1 MRVFWRRP
9 SADLALVAGLVY
21 LNQALFTVY
30 VLREHGGDVS
40 FVASYLP
47 SGWFALADGPA
58 MRAFA
63 SHVPAPGLLAPSV
76 LRVQAFLELPFVL
89 LAYGVVLRRLSV
101 RWYRRMLDGPPLWA
115 ASATYTTVFCLV
127 EQHFSNPYTDAD
139 IAIRIASAVITPLWI
154 GWTTRH
160 DPAAERPLGVV
171 GLVAFGAFTWAL
183 GQLVLTV
190 YDTALL
196 YNLGHLPG
204 RLPSALVASAVLVGA
219 RVVADRYGE
228 RGEPGV
234 AVRTVTAG
242 LRWALVLF
250 FVPALAVRYGVN
262 LGLALPS
269 AAAGLAVCV
278 AAALLAVRE
287 ALRGQNRVRVAGWC
301 GQMARAAGVGGVAGL
316 VARHAASDAYYE
328 AALLRSAAVAFLAAV
343 LVCAGTDRPCAG
355 TDRLSRPADAARRR
369 S

>member
-1 MRVFWRRP
+1 MPWRRP
-9 SADLALVAGLVY
+9 SAGLALVAGLVY
-21 LNQALFTVY
+21 LNQVLFTVY

-47 SGWFALADGPA
+47 SGWFALADGPG

-63 SHVPAPGLLAPSV
+63 SHVPAPGLLALSV

-101 RWYRRMLDGPPLWA
+101 RWYRRLLDGPPLWA
-115 ASATYTTVFCLV
+115 ASAVYTTVFCLV
-127 EQHFSNPYTDAD
+127 EQHFHNPYTDAD
-139 IAIRIASAVITPLWI
+139 IAIRVASAVLTPVWI

-160 DPAAERPLGVV
+160 DTAVERPLGVV
-171 GLVAFGAFTWAL
+171 GLVAFGAYTWGL

-204 RLPSALVASAVLVGA
+204 RLPSALAALAVLVGA
-219 RVVADRYGE
+219 RLVADRYGE

-242 LRWALVLF
+242 LCWALVLF
-250 FVPALAVRYGVN
+250 FVPALAIRYGVN
-262 LGLALPS
+262 FGLALPS

-278 AAALLAVRE
+278 AAAVLALRE
-287 ALRGQNRVRVAGWC
+287 TLRGQSLKRVAGWC
-301 GQMARAAGVGGVAGL
+301 GQLALAAGVGGVAGL
-316 VARHAASDAYYE
+316 VSRHAASDTYYE
-328 AALLRSAAVAFLAAV
+328 AGLLRSAAVAFLAAV
-343 LVCAGTDRPCAG
+343 LVCAAS
-355 TDRLSRPADAARRR
+355 DRLSRPADAARRR